1 MTPDEA
7 WAEVLRQLKGEMPR
21 SSFQTWVADARVLSL
36 AGDVMTLGTRNTYA
50 RDWLESR
57 LTKTIEGM
65 LTGIWNRAV
74 AVRFVVDDPPEMPD
88 DEEESGPQQ
97 VLIEPVQY
105 IDYEQVV
112 QPHKQVVVKG
122 YLRRLGVEIGAKAVW
137 LYIGFHQAAWR
148 GGKAGTLMVRSL
160 DVLRFS
166 GISDGAFWRLMR
178 DPDMRARLAGL
189 VERVDSL
196 PMRLFQRGRDG
207 RPHRAPVRYRVFLT
221 PRLTRRDARALH
233 QALIAGIAETGSLQG
248 ALRAL
253 LAHPNLLEGI
263 LPPATGPVE
272 VDANFSQLHTVMEV
286 ARAAGGADLDEP
298 TAKLCQEL
306 HRRTVDCLGEIH
318 IRHYFIERVMPAL
331 QLSPAQ
337 AWLVTVARDMAYLNW
352 RTGERRERVTFPGG
366 YVEMAALAGIARY
379 KTIQEWFST
388 GWKASN
394 KGGDIARFFSEMDGP
409 DAPGDLRIASLP
421 RTYRVLLDEPVLD
434 AGGGI
439 KLDANGGIMADAGG
453 GIKQTP
459 MAGLVDADG
468 GIMVDANGGV
478 KNTLTTAQNTKKKTT
493 ATSHPL
499 PGTTPAA
506 GADAPLF
513 WELKPLLQRNLV
525 HPKVQRELLEMEAS
539 VQGLVSWVLFACSP
553 AAARLNDP
561 LGYALSQLRADP
573 LTSAGGL
580 YDRLAALPPAELL
593 HLIDSTPQTN
603 AQRYSKRSDHPLWP
617 AWKATMGD
625 MNRAVMQAR
634 EILFGKGASES

>member
-1 MTPDEA
+1 MTADEA
-7 WAEVLRQLKGEMPR
+7 WAQILRSLQEEMPR
-21 SSFQTWVADARVLSL
+21 ASFQTWVADIEVLSL
-36 AGDVMTLGTRNTYA
+36 SGDVLTLGARNAYA

-57 LTKTIEGM
+57 LTKTVERM
-65 LTGIWNRAV
+65 LVGILNRTI
-74 AVRFVVDDPPEMPD
+74 AVRFVESKPPESPD
-88 DEEESGPQQ
+88 DEDEAPEQ
-97 VLIEPVQY
+97 VQIEPVQY

-112 QPHKQVVVKG
+112 QPHRQVVVKG
-122 YLRRLGVEIGAKAVW
+122 YLRRLAVEIGAKAVW
-137 LYIGFHQAAWR
+137 LYTGFHQAAWR
-148 GGKAGTLMVRSL
+148 GGKAGMLMVRSR

-189 VERVDSL
+189 VERVDPL
-196 PMRLFQRGRDG
+196 PVRLFQRGRDG
-207 RPHRAPVRYRVFLT
+207 RPHRAPARYRVFLT
-221 PRLTRRDARALH
+221 PRLTRRDAHALY
-233 QALIAGIAETGSLQG
+233 QALTAGMTEHGSLQN
-248 ALRAL
+248 ALRTL
-253 LAHPNLLEGI
+253 LAHPNLLDGI
-263 LPPATGPVE
+263 LPAATDRTEVGPH
-272 VDANFSQLHTVMEV
+272 FSQLHTVMEV
-286 ARAAGGADLDEP
+286 ARAAAGTDLDDA
-298 TAKLCQEL
+298 TLKLCQEL

-318 IRHYFIERVMPAL
+318 IRHYFIEQVMPAL

-379 KTIQEWFST
+379 KTVQEWFSA

-394 KGGDIARFFSEMDGP
+394 KGGDIARFFSELDGQ
-409 DAPGDLRIASLP
+409 DAPGDLRTASMP
-421 RTYRVLLDEPVLD
+421 RTYRVLLDEPLLD

-439 KLDANGGIMADAGG
+439 KPDANGGIMADADG

-493 ATSHPL
+493 STPHHAAN
-499 PGTTPAA
+499 PAA

-525 HPKVQRELLEMEAS
+525 HPKVQRELLELEAS
-539 VQGLVSWVLFACSP
+539 VQGFVSWVLFACSP

-561 LGYALSQLRADP
+561 LGYALSQVRADP
-573 LTSAGGL
+573 LSSAGGL
-580 YDRLAALPPAELL
+580 FDRLAALPPGELL
-593 HLIDSTPQTN
+593 HLIDATPQTN

-617 AWKATMGD
+617 AWKAAMGD
-625 MNRAVMQAR
+625 MNRAIMQAR
-634 EILFGKGASES
+634 DILFGKGDSES

>member
-1 MTPDEA
+1 MTPEET
-7 WAEVLRQLKGEMPR
+7 WAEVLRQLKEDMPR
-21 SSFQTWVADARVLSL
+21 ASFGTWVADTEVVSFL
-36 AGDVMTLGTRNTYA
+36 GDVLTIGARNAYA
-50 RDWLESR
+50 RDWLEAR
-57 LTKTIEGM
+57 LTTTIERMLVGM
-65 LTGIWNRAV
+65 FNRKV
-74 AVRFVVDDPPEMPD
+74 AVRFIESELPESP
-88 DEEESGPQQ
+88 DEEEEPAPQQ

-148 GGKAGTLMVRSL
+148 GGKAGMLMVRSR
-160 DVLRFS
+160 DVRRFS

-189 VERVDSL
+189 VERVDPL
-196 PMRLFQRGRDG
+196 PVRLFQRGRDG
-207 RPHRAPVRYRVFLT
+207 RPHRAPARYRVFLT
-221 PRLTRRDARALH
+221 PRLTRRDAHALH
-233 QALIAGIAETGSLQG
+233 QALTAGIAEHGSLQN
-248 ALRAL
+248 ALQAL

-263 LPPATGPVE
+263 LPPATDRAEVE
-272 VDANFSQLHTVMEV
+272 PHFSQLHTVMEV
-286 ARAAGGADLDEP
+286 ARAAGGIDLDEP
-298 TAKLCQEL
+298 ALKLCQEL

-318 IRHYFIERVMPAL
+318 IRHYFIEQVMPAL

-379 KTIQEWFST
+379 KTVQEWFSA

-394 KGGDIARFFSEMDGP
+394 KSGDIARFFSELDGP
-409 DAPGDLRIASLP
+409 VVPGDLRTASLP
-421 RTYRVLLDEPVLD
+421 RTYRVLLDEPLLD

-493 ATSHPL
+493 STPHHAA
-499 PGTTPAA
+499 TPAA

-525 HPKVQRELLEMEAS
+525 HPKVQWELLEMEAS
-539 VQGLVSWVLFACSP
+539 VQGFVSWVLFACSP
-553 AAARLNDP
+553 AAARLSDP

-593 HLIDSTPQTN
+593 HLIDATPQTN

-617 AWKATMGD
+617 AWKAGMGE
-625 MNRAVMQAR
+625 MNRAIMQAR
-634 EILFGKGASES
+634 DILFGKGASES

>member
-1 MTPDEA
+1 MTADEA
-7 WAEVLRQLKGEMPR
+7 WAQILRSLQEEMPR
-21 SSFQTWVADARVLSL
+21 ASFQTWVADIEVLSL
-36 AGDVMTLGTRNTYA
+36 SGDVLTLGARNAYA

-57 LTKTIEGM
+57 LTRTVERM
-65 LTGIWNRAV
+65 LVGILNRNI
-74 AVRFVVDDPPEMPD
+74 AVRFVESQPPESPD
-88 DEEESGPQQ
+88 DEDEAPQQ
-97 VLIEPVQY
+97 LQIEPVQT

-112 QPHKQVVVKG
+112 QPHRQVVVKG
-122 YLRRLGVEIGAKAVW
+122 YLRRLAVEIGAKAVW
-137 LYIGFHQAAWR
+137 LYTGFHQAAWR
-148 GGKAGTLMVRSL
+148 GGKAGMLMVRSR

-189 VERVDSL
+189 VERVDPL
-196 PMRLFQRGRDG
+196 PVRLFQRGRDG
-207 RPHRAPVRYRVFLT
+207 RPHRAPARYRVYLT
-221 PRLTRRDARALH
+221 PRLTRRDAHALY
-233 QALIAGIAETGSLQG
+233 QALTAGMTEHGSLQN

-253 LAHPNLLEGI
+253 LAHPNLLDGI
-263 LPPATGPVE
+263 LPAATDRTEVE
-272 VDANFSQLHTVMEV
+272 PHFSQLHTVMEV
-286 ARAAGGADLDEP
+286 ARAAVGTDLDEA
-298 TAKLCQEL
+298 TLKLCQEL

-318 IRHYFIERVMPAL
+318 IRHYFIEQVMPAL
-331 QLSPAQ
+331 RLSPAQ

-379 KTIQEWFST
+379 KTVQEWFSA

-394 KGGDIARFFSEMDGP
+394 KGGDIARFFSELDGQ
-409 DAPGDLRIASLP
+409 DAPGNLRTASMP

-439 KLDANGGIMADAGG
+439 KPDANGGIMVDADG

-468 GIMVDANGGV
+468 GIIVDANGGV

-493 ATSHPL
+493 STPQHAAN
-499 PGTTPAA
+499 PAA

-539 VQGLVSWVLFACSP
+539 VQGFVSWVLFACSP

-561 LGYALSQLRADP
+561 LGYALSQVRADP
-573 LTSAGGL
+573 LSSAGGL
-580 YDRLAALPPAELL
+580 YDRLAALPPGELL
-593 HLIDSTPQTN
+593 HLIDATPQTN

-617 AWKATMGD
+617 AWKVAMGE
-625 MNRAVMQAR
+625 MNRAIMQAR
-634 EILFGKGASES
+634 DILFGKGASES

>member
-1 MTPDEA
+1 MTADEA
-7 WAEVLRQLKGEMPR
+7 WTQILRSLQEEMPR
-21 SSFQTWVADARVLSL
+21 ASFQTWVADIEVLSL
-36 AGDVMTLGTRNTYA
+36 SGDVLTLGARNAYA

-57 LTKTIEGM
+57 LTKTVERM
-65 LTGIWNRAV
+65 LVGILNRTI
-74 AVRFVVDDPPEMPD
+74 AVRFVESKPPESP
-88 DEEESGPQQ
+88 DEEDEAPQQ
-97 VLIEPVQY
+97 VQIEPVQY

-122 YLRRLGVEIGAKAVW
+122 YLRRLAVEIGAKAVW
-137 LYIGFHQAAWR
+137 LYTGFHQAAWR
-148 GGKAGTLMVRSL
+148 GGKAGMLMVRSR

-166 GISDGAFWRLMR
+166 GVSDGAFWRLMR

-189 VERVDSL
+189 VERVDPL
-196 PMRLFQRGRDG
+196 PVRLFQRGRDG
-207 RPHRAPVRYRVFLT
+207 RPHRAPARYRVFLT
-221 PRLTRRDARALH
+221 PRLTRRDAHALY
-233 QALIAGIAETGSLQG
+233 QALMAGMAEHGSVHN

-253 LAHPNLLEGI
+253 LAHPNLLDGI
-263 LPPATGPVE
+263 LPAATDRTEVE
-272 VDANFSQLHTVMEV
+272 LHFSQLHTVMEV
-286 ARAAGGADLDEP
+286 ARAAAGTDLDEA
-298 TAKLCQEL
+298 TLKLCQGL

-318 IRHYFIERVMPAL
+318 IRHYFIEQVMPAL

-379 KTIQEWFST
+379 KTVQEWFSA

-394 KGGDIARFFSEMDGP
+394 KGGDIARFFSELDGQ
-409 DAPGDLRIASLP
+409 DAPGDLRTASMP
-421 RTYRVLLDEPVLD
+421 RTYRILLDEPVLD

-439 KLDANGGIMADAGG
+439 KPDANGGIMADAGG

-493 ATSHPL
+493 ATPQHAAN
-499 PGTTPAA
+499 PAA

-539 VQGLVSWVLFACSP
+539 VQGFVSWVLFACSP
-553 AAARLNDP
+553 AAARLSDP
-561 LGYALSQLRADP
+561 LGYALSQVRADP
-573 LTSAGGL
+573 LSSAGGL
-580 YDRLAALPPAELL
+580 YDRLAALPPGELL
-593 HLIDSTPQTN
+593 HLIDATPQTN

-617 AWKATMGD
+617 AWKAAMGD
-625 MNRAVMQAR
+625 MNRAIMQAR
-634 EILFGKGASES
+634 DILFGKGDSES

>member
-1 MTPDEA
+1 MTADEA
-7 WAEVLRQLKGEMPR
+7 WAQILCSLQDEMPR
-21 SSFQTWVADARVLSL
+21 ASFQTWVADIEVLSL
-36 AGDVMTLGTRNTYA
+36 SGDILTLGARNAYA

-57 LTKTIEGM
+57 LTRTVERM
-65 LTGIWNRAV
+65 LVGILNRNI
-74 AVRFVVDDPPEMPD
+74 AVRFVESRPPESPD
-88 DEEESGPQQ
+88 DEDDEAPQQ

-122 YLRRLGVEIGAKAVW
+122 YLRRLAVEIGAKAVW
-137 LYIGFHQAAWR
+137 LYTGFHQAAWR
-148 GGKAGTLMVRSL
+148 GGKAGMLMVRSR

-189 VERVDSL
+189 VERVDPL
-196 PMRLFQRGRDG
+196 PVRLFQRGRDG
-207 RPHRAPVRYRVFLT
+207 RPHRAPARYRVYLT
-221 PRLTRRDARALH
+221 PRLTRQDAHALY
-233 QALIAGIAETGSLQG
+233 QALTAGIAEHGSLQN

-253 LAHPNLLEGI
+253 LEHPNLLDGI
-263 LPPATGPVE
+263 LPAATDRTEVE
-272 VDANFSQLHTVMEV
+272 PHFSQLHTVMEV
-286 ARAAGGADLDEP
+286 ARVAAGTDLDEP
-298 TAKLCQEL
+298 ALKLCQEL
-306 HRRTVDCLGEIH
+306 HRRTVNCLGEIH
-318 IRHYFIERVMPAL
+318 IRHYFIEQVMPAL
-331 QLSPAQ
+331 NLSPAQ

-379 KTIQEWFST
+379 KTVQEWFSA

-394 KGGDIARFFSEMDGP
+394 KGGDIARFFSELDGQ
-409 DAPGDLRIASLP
+409 DTPGDLRTANMP
-421 RTYRVLLDEPVLD
+421 RTYRVLLDEPLLD

-439 KLDANGGIMADAGG
+439 KPDANGGIMADAGG

-459 MAGLVDADG
+459 MAGLVDAGG
-468 GIMVDANGGV
+468 GIMGDANGGV

-493 ATSHPL
+493 ATPQHATS
-499 PGTTPAA
+499 PAA
-506 GADAPLF
+506 GMDAPLF

-539 VQGLVSWVLFACSP
+539 VQGFVSWVLFACSP
-553 AAARLNDP
+553 AAARLSEP
-561 LGYALSQLRADP
+561 LGYALSQVRADP
-573 LTSAGGL
+573 LSSAGGL

-593 HLIDSTPQTN
+593 HLIDATPQTN

-625 MNRAVMQAR
+625 MNRAILQAR
-634 EILFGKGASES
+634 KILFGKGASES

>member
-1 MTPDEA
+1 MTADEA
-7 WAEVLRQLKGEMPR
+7 WAQILRSLQEEMPR
-21 SSFQTWVADARVLSL
+21 ASFQTWVADIEVLSL
-36 AGDVMTLGTRNTYA
+36 SGDVLTLGARNAYA

-57 LTKTIEGM
+57 LTKTVERM
-65 LTGIWNRAV
+65 LVGILNRTI
-74 AVRFVVDDPPEMPD
+74 AVRFVESQPPEFP
-88 DEEESGPQQ
+88 DEEEDEAPQQ
-97 VLIEPVQY
+97 VQIEPVQY

-122 YLRRLGVEIGAKAVW
+122 YLRRLAVEIGAKAVW
-137 LYIGFHQAAWR
+137 LYTGFHQAAWR
-148 GGKAGTLMVRSL
+148 GGKAGMLMVRSR

-189 VERVDSL
+189 VERVDPL
-196 PMRLFQRGRDG
+196 PVRLFQRGRDG
-207 RPHRAPVRYRVFLT
+207 RPHRAPARYRVFLT
-221 PRLTRRDARALH
+221 PRLTRRDAHALY
-233 QALIAGIAETGSLQG
+233 QALTAGMTEHGSLQN
-248 ALRAL
+248 ALQAL
-253 LAHPNLLEGI
+253 LAHPNLLDGI
-263 LPPATGPVE
+263 LPAATDRTEVE
-272 VDANFSQLHTVMEV
+272 PHFSQLHTVMEV
-286 ARAAGGADLDEP
+286 ARAAAGTDLDEA
-298 TAKLCQEL
+298 TLKLCQEL

-318 IRHYFIERVMPAL
+318 IRHYFIEQVMPAL

-379 KTIQEWFST
+379 KTVQEWFSA

-394 KGGDIARFFSEMDGP
+394 KGGDIARFFSELDGQ
-409 DAPGDLRIASLP
+409 DAPGDLRTASMP

-439 KLDANGGIMADAGG
+439 KPDANGGIMADADG

-493 ATSHPL
+493 STPHHAAN
-499 PGTTPAA
+499 PAA

-525 HPKVQRELLEMEAS
+525 HPKVQRELLELEAS
-539 VQGLVSWVLFACSP
+539 VQGFVSWVLFACSP

-561 LGYALSQLRADP
+561 LGYALSQVRAEP
-573 LTSAGGL
+573 LSSAGGL
-580 YDRLAALPPAELL
+580 FDRLAALPPAELL
-593 HLIDSTPQTN
+593 HLIDATPQTN

-617 AWKATMGD
+617 AWKAAMGD
-625 MNRAVMQAR
+625 MNRAIMQAR
-634 EILFGKGASES
+634 DILFGKGASES